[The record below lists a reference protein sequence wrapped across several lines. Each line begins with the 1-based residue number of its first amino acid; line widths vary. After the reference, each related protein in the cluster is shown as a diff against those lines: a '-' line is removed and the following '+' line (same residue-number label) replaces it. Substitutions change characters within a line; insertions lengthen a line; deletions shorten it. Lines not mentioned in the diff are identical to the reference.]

1 MNEDTLFLEGP
12 DEWRDWLSSNHAAKS
27 GAWLKIAKKNSG
39 MASITIS
46 EALDVA
52 LCYGWI
58 DSQRKALDQNFYIQR
73 YSPRSARSPWSQLN
87 RERAEKLIKTGQMT
101 PAGMKVIELA
111 RQDGRW
117 DVAYQSQKDFEPPVE
132 LLVALKKNRAAQK
145 HFHELEKTAQY
156 LLVLPL
162 LKATTVKDQ
171 TREIAKIMEKLT
183 EAVTK

>member
-1 MNEDTLFLEGP
+1 MNEDTLFLESPG
-12 DEWRDWLSSNHAAKS
+12 EWRAWLSSNHETKS
-27 GAWLKIAKKNSG
+27 GAWLRIAKKNSG

-87 RERAEKLIKTGQMT
+87 RERAEKLIKTGHMT
-101 PAGMKVIELA
+101 SAGLKAIALA
-111 RQDGRW
+111 KQDGRW
-117 DVAYQSQKDFEPPVE
+117 DAAYQSQKDFEPPAE
-132 LLVALKKNRAAQK
+132 LLVALKQK
-145 HFHELEKTAQY
+145 SGARKRFNNLDKTAQY